1 MREVSLL
8 VTAGLAVSLV
18 VPAARAEE
26 TGQTTPARTAV
37 PTASEDRL
45 ELFDGLWDYNA
56 EESINIATG
65 RPEQNPRGMQ
75 LRQAA
80 PRGAGPGRGAD
91 SAGDRGTLF
100 PASPEMMREN
110 RELSRDLLEVAETLS
125 IAISSDTV
133 SITDDLGRELTFPTD
148 GSRHRYRLS
157 ASEFSARV
165 SWEGNRL
172 RKDVEGMYGFRMSEV
187 YFLSADADRLFVI
200 VRVGDPARGRLVA
213 GFDRVYDR
221 IESSTP

>member
-18 VPAARAEE
+18 VPTARVEG

-45 ELFDGLWDYNA
+45 DLFDGSWDYNA
-56 EESINIATG
+56 EESVNLATG
-65 RPEQNPRGMQ
+65 RPEQSPRGTP
-75 LRQAA
+75 LRPTA
-80 PRGAGPGRGAD
+80 PRSAGPGRGAD
-91 SAGDRGTLF
+91 SASDRGTLF
-100 PASPEMMREN
+100 PPSPEMMREN

-125 IAISSDTV
+125 IAVSPDTV

-157 ASEFSARV
+157 ASEFLARV

-172 RKDVEGMYGFRMSEV
+172 RKDVEGLYGFRMSEV
-187 YFLSADADRLFVI
+187 YFLSSDAHRLFVI

-221 IESSTP
+221 IESPNP